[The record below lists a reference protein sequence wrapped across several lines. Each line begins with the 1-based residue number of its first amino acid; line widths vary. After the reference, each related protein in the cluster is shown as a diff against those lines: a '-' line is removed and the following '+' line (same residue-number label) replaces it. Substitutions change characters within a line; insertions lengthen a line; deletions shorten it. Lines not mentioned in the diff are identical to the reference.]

1 MKPSWAGLVASL
13 LVMCA
18 SSAASAVSAVSAAP
32 ACFPERITLGRIG
45 VFDGAGEL
53 FGFVEE
59 NQTVRVLAAGVGL
72 AGRYSQ
78 VELKVP
84 ERLVG
89 YVQNDR
95 LAVVAA
101 RDIPIQPG
109 LSWWLRGTH
118 FIVLSGDAR
127 NAQVVS
133 APLDHDKMAGR
144 RGDVPCSA
152 LRGMPI
158 RTATRLAA
166 GEKGT
171 WSGTR
176 RLESQTGMKSIPLD
190 GGNVTVD
197 DKHRTVGIIEHRDEA
212 VLVEV
217 VDEEQ
222 GLRARG
228 WTTSEGVSTDSNP
241 TRTMACSCR
250 DTVSMWP
257 PGGVPVRLSR
267 AAQVL
272 SLENRHVLTRL
283 PRGMEV
289 RIQSLQ
295 GDMVLAYWSH
305 ARDAGQDQSGFLGFL
320 PRAEFSEEI
329 LSDVNVIVRGRCAPD
344 SPPSEPR
351 IRARFVPDRMDRAF
365 VFNLEISKDG
375 SFSFVAPV
383 IAKSFAFWATSLDGL
398 WVSKEAKGSMAS
410 THTGEQPEILIL
422 EHKDP

>member
-1 MKPSWAGLVASL
+1 MKPSWAGIVASL

-45 VFDGAGEL
+45 IFDGAGEL

-84 ERLVG
+84 ERIVG

-95 LAVVAA
+95 LAVVAG

-109 LSWWLRGTH
+109 LSWWLKGTH

-133 APLDHDKMAGR
+133 ALLDHDKVAGR
-144 RGDVPCSA
+144 HGDVPCSA
-152 LRGMPI
+152 LRGMPV

-171 WSGTR
+171 WAGTR
-176 RLESQTGMKSIPLD
+176 RLESQAGIKSIPLD

-197 DKHRTVGIIEHRDEA
+197 DKHRSVGIIEHRGET
-212 VLVEV
+212 VLVEL
-217 VDEEQ
+217 VDEEE
-222 GLRARG
+222 GLRVRG
-228 WTTSEGVSTDSNP
+228 WTTSQGVLTDANP
-241 TRTMACSCR
+241 TKTMACSCR
-250 DTVSMWP
+250 DAVSMWP

-267 AAQVL
+267 AAQVF
-272 SLENRHVLTRL
+272 SLEDRHALTRL
-283 PRGMEV
+283 PKGMEV
-289 RIQSLQ
+289 RMQSVQ
-295 GDMVLAYWSH
+295 GDMVLVYWSH
-305 ARDAGQDQSGFLGFL
+305 TRDAGQDQSGFLGFL

-329 LSDVNVIVRGRCAPD
+329 LSDVNVIVMGRCAPG
-344 SPPSEPR
+344 SHPSDPR
-351 IRARFVPDRMDRAF
+351 IRARLVPDRIDRAF
-365 VFNLEISKDG
+365 VFNLEIAQDG

-398 WVSKEAKGSMAS
+398 WVSKEAKGSMDP
-410 THTGEQPEILIL
+410 THSGEQPQILIL